1 MGQDDP
7 SAMLHGKVY
16 DAILG
21 QSGWICLIDETGEE
35 YAYPPSAFEII
46 EYIDKE

>member
-7 SAMLHGKVY
+7 LAMLHGKVY

-21 QSGWICLIDETGEE
+21 KRGWICLVDETGEE
-35 YAYPPSAFEII
+35 YAYPPRFFEII